1 MSGLLSTDELVSAV
15 REATS
20 GLAFNGRIDA
30 QLSERTVRYYVTLR
44 LVSPPVRHEGRSM
57 WTRDHVNELIRIR
70 RAQAQGV
77 SLRDIDVRRPE
88 RIEVSAFQMANAPS
102 LRLSEIDEMA
112 APVRT
117 DGWAVRINDRITI
130 SGFGTRRP
138 TQDELDDVR
147 DALAGLTDV

>member
-1 MSGLLSTDELVSAV
+1 
-15 REATS
+15 
-20 GLAFNGRIDA
+20 
-30 QLSERTVRYYVTLR
+30 
-44 LVSPPVRHEGRSM
+44 M

-88 RIEVSAFQMANAPS
+88 RIEVSAFRMANAPA
-102 LRLSEIDEMA
+102 LRLSEIDEMV

-117 DGWAVRINDRITI
+117 DGWAVRIGDRITI

-147 DALAGLTDV
+147 DALAGLTDM